1 MFKRFFKTLSAETAY
16 TRTYKEL
23 NALSDYDLR
32 DIGICRG
39 EIHDIAKRCQQ
50 EEDANAKSNFK
61 AEHRLFE
68 VHP

>member
-1 MFKRFFKTLSAETAY
+1 MFKRFFKTLAAETAY
-16 TRTYKEL
+16 ARTYKEL

-39 EIHDIAKRCQQ
+39 EIHDIAKRCQ
-50 EEDANAKSNFK
+50 EEANANAKSDFK